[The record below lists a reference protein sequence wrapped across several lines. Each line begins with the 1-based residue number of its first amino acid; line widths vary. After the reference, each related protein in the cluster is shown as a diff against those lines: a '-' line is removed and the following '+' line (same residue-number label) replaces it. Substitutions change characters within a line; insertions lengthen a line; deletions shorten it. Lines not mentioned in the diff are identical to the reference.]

1 MKHFTFRFLTL
12 LLAVLCMGAALQA
25 AAAGKKAPKNK
36 AVYYLVCASFNTLE
50 DAVKTSENMSEVLFY
65 PVYKATVEGRTVY
78 RLCCEC
84 YYSKEK
90 AQKRCAELASMTFS
104 NDIWVWKSN
113 GLAQCVYVPQSPADE
128 PGVESKPLVPQW

>member
-12 LLAVLCMGAALQA
+12 LLAVLCMGAASQA

-50 DAVKTSENMSEVLFY
+50 DAVKTSEN
-65 PVYKATVEGRTVY
+65 
-78 RLCCEC
+78 
-84 YYSKEK
+84 
-90 AQKRCAELASMTFS
+90 
-104 NDIWVWKSN
+104 I
-113 GLAQCVYVPQSPADE
+113 QCVYVPQSPADE